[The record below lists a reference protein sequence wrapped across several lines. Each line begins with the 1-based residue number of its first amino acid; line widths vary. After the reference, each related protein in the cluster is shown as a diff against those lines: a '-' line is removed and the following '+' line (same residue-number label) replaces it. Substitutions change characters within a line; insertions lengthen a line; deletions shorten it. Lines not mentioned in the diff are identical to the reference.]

1 MSVVKYGA
9 IESLKDVSITNLA
22 VGDYL
27 RYEKDGYWKNVTASV
42 EGGTGSW
49 TEDKLTTFVVK
60 LINSEGGTKFVSK
73 VNDDTVNGSITFKS
87 ATIFEAD
94 TTVKDV
100 YYGNFTS
107 GLTGVGGKI
116 DSHGD
121 AELNSLTL
129 RESLTVPTL
138 NYNRITVTS
147 GETWQTVCCGEIES
161 VDGNLATI
169 KLEDGES
176 SGITYNDICRAI
188 YHNADGNADTTVDD
202 CGFEQLQGFDT
213 VYFKVTEVLDSG
225 KQFKFELK
233 PGSTPPLRAHMK
245 FVVYGNFTDSDRQDS
260 AYQTKQYTRFLKGVN
275 DWAVTSAN
283 VASQFGKLDGLV
295 IDGAPNEG
303 KLTGNGAY
311 INNAYITGSII
322 ELSDAQKA
330 ELQGYSL
337 VYRDRGLFDIDSTY
351 YYDKATNVPD
361 YEQDDA
367 TPIAKDNILIR
378 DYVYDE
384 NGSVYTV
391 KSYSTSNTGKALTE
405 DCWQSSTTLG
415 LVSINTLLAKS
426 GKLGAFTFDD
436 NTFASTNG
444 KLSMNSETGKLI
456 AKEAQIENST
466 LKNIVYSKKSVTI
479 KLGMADYL
487 EQNEDG
493 TTYSLYNSTTEH
505 SAGTLVSSNVTAV
518 ITTDSYTLL
527 SEITVQPENCTEFN
541 ITYSSNDHPVTL
553 RLPENYNA
561 YNGTE
566 INVSSKTNDYV
577 NAVNVIVGTKVVN
590 KYGYNGGPNYLPL
603 GASGSQ
609 GISRYTFLSGT
620 NGWCISSAS
629 VGQANEKTVLTGT
642 LVVSKTGPSFT
653 EFNSIIGRSSS
664 ISATAI
670 NIDSTSPATS
680 VYTKST
686 TPFATICFGAYVQMP
701 YIGKV
706 ATGDDRTAGNW
717 ILDYLSNCSISVCES
732 NTPTGQV
739 YGDMTSEPYTR
750 SVLAHFNADTIN
762 FMLTI
767 IFTVAYT
774 NMVQTTTLPDIG
786 YIPFQLTTT
795 ETIVLP

>member
-87 ATIFEAD
+87 ATTFEAD

-275 DWAVTSAN
+275 DWAITSAN
-283 VASQFGKLDGLV
+283 VASQFGKLDGLI

-337 VYRDRGLFDIDSTY
+337 VYRDRGLFDINSTY

-384 NGSVYTV
+384 NGNVYTV

-405 DCWQSSTTLG
+405 DCWQISTALG

-444 KLSMNSETGKLI
+444 KLSMNSETGKLV
-456 AKEAQIENST
+456 ATEAEIKNST
-466 LKNIVYSKKSVTI
+466 LENVVVSQKRMILQDDMSLYIELNS
-479 KLGMADYL
+479 
-487 EQNEDG
+487 DG
-493 TTYSLYNSTTEH
+493 TTYSLYNDTSVH
-505 SAGTLVSSNVTAV
+505 DSGTLVSDHMIILSPSESKEIWVQPEHCCNYVLNYTSSKFVYFRLPSDFEKYLSTKISITVNNASTYGPIVHVITGDAEFSTSGSFGGANHIALNCSKTPTGTATPFFEFLATSAGWEMVTARKGDCNEREPLH
-518 ITTDSYTLL
+518 INFYLSDDSVQFSYSSIFEISGDYDSGKRQFTASIPWHYCTASTLPYNECWGVYATMPFSGTWTGSSAESNWLITLL
-527 SEITVQPENCTEFN
+527 SNCQ
-541 ITYSSNDHPVTL
+541 VTFATHT
-553 RLPENYNA
+553 PYYNTATASYANGGTISTNA
-561 YNGTE
+561 YLKKTSDSKLSLE
-566 INVSSKTNDYV
+566 ATIVSQRLFTDE
-577 NAVNVIVGTKVVN
+577 T
-590 KYGYNGGPNYLPL
+590 LM
-603 GASGSQ
+603 
-609 GISRYTFLSGT
+609 
-620 NGWCISSAS
+620 
-629 VGQANEKTVLTGT
+629 
-642 LVVSKTGPSFT
+642 LVVARFHMYG
-653 EFNSIIGRSSS
+653 NIIV
-664 ISATAI
+664 
-670 NIDSTSPATS
+670 P
-680 VYTKST
+680 
-686 TPFATICFGAYVQMP
+686 
-701 YIGKV
+701 
-706 ATGDDRTAGNW
+706 
-717 ILDYLSNCSISVCES
+717 
-732 NTPTGQV
+732 
-739 YGDMTSEPYTR
+739 
-750 SVLAHFNADTIN
+750 
-762 FMLTI
+762 
-767 IFTVAYT
+767 
-774 NMVQTTTLPDIG
+774 
-786 YIPFQLTTT
+786 
-795 ETIVLP
+795 